1 MPDNRNNIEIS
12 PLAEAPLVLKNNY
25 PQNNYQNNY
34 YDAPDYGGRAK
45 VNQARIATLREW
57 RRIIR
62 RHKWLILSIVL
73 VVVPFTA
80 IHAYRA
86 KAIYEATTTI
96 DVRAESSSLLKSGDV
111 FLIGSGENT
120 KAEAIIIKSLPVIK
134 KTVVSL
140 NLDKNPRFLETTKKK
155 SDTDARASLAR
166 VSPKGGR
173 PEQEK
178 GPARE
183 VVKKDA
189 AKDRGGNVT
198 NGADPENDKSSADP
212 VDILPDA
219 RSEHVKL
226 EPYVQALLDNLIV
239 EGVRDTRLIKI
250 SFTHTDPE
258 IAASVANGIAS
269 SFITYNFQIKTER
282 FTNTSNWLEDS
293 TRKLKAQVE
302 EAERKLANYSRE
314 NNIFSLEGKENL
326 TADKMVRLHDQ
337 AMRAETARLL
347 KQSMYDEVKQGR
359 GAQLP
364 EAFSD
369 PKTAELRKAYNELA
383 VAASQLSV
391 KFGAKHPKLAEIRE
405 QMDTLQDQIR
415 ANQSMLENQLM
426 ADYKRAAGE
435 EGSLKTA
442 LRIAKNEAV
451 QQNQA
456 AIQYSILQ
464 QDLTTAKG
472 LYTDFL
478 NKTSQANIQRAE
490 QFNNVHL
497 IEAAE
502 PPSWPIGPNRYQPI
516 LLALI
521 LSLALGIGLAYL
533 LESLNT
539 TLRTVEDATR
549 ATQLPM
555 LAVIPALTNT
565 IPQVTPIDL
574 PAPARARRPKNQLV
588 NQWVKK
594 ILQVTMLKE
603 IGSSLEQLNDHSDK
617 LAVADSTRS
626 VWAAAE
632 AYRMLRTSI
641 MLSAAGG
648 PPKTVLVT
656 SGQPGDGKTTTVL
669 NIAFSLAQLNAEV
682 VIVDCDMRKPGIHE
696 LLQLANGEGLSTFL
710 TSGGDLDKF
719 INPTSVPHLSI
730 IPCGA
735 VPPNPS
741 ELISSGKM
749 KELLRSLADRFNY
762 VIIDSPPMAPFTDPL
777 ILSTMVDGV
786 ILVVRSGQSR
796 GELVSRACQ
805 DLSGVGAKVLGVTLN
820 DLNIRKEGYDDY
832 RYYHYYSDYMVQNG
846 RTSTDE

>member
-1 MPDNRNNIEIS
+1 MPDNHSNIEIV
-12 PLAEAPLVLKNNY
+12 PLGDAPPAYRNNY
-25 PQNNYQNNY
+25 PQSNY
-34 YDAPDYGGRAK
+34 YEAPDSGGSVK
-45 VNQARIATLREW
+45 GNQARLATLRKW
-57 RRIIR
+57 RRVIYS
-62 RHKWLILSIVL
+62 HKWLILSIVL

-80 IHAYRA
+80 IQAYRA
-86 KAIYEATTTI
+86 KPIYQATTTI
-96 DVRAESSSLLKSGDV
+96 DIRAESSSLSKTGDV
-111 FLIGSGENT
+111 FLIGSSDNT
-120 KAEAIIIKSLPVIK
+120 KAEAVIIKSLPVLK
-134 KTVVSL
+134 KTIISL
-140 NLDKNPRFLETTKKK
+140 NLDKNPRFLDLARKR
-155 SDTDARASLAR
+155 SDMDATASLKGRGPGQGKELAR
-166 VSPKGGR
+166 D
-173 PEQEK
+173 
-178 GPARE
+178 
-183 VVKKDA
+183 VVKKGV
-189 AKDRGGNVT
+189 AKDGSWDET
-198 NGADPENDKSSADP
+198 NGAAHENDKSSLDP
-212 VDILPDA
+212 TDILHDS
-219 RSEHVKL
+219 RFERVKM
-226 EPYVQALLDNLIV
+226 EPYIQALLDNMTV
-239 EGVRDTRLIKI
+239 EGVRETRLVKI

-258 IAASVANGIAS
+258 IAASVSNGIAN

-293 TRKLKAQVE
+293 TRKHKAQVE

-347 KQSMYDEVKQGR
+347 KQSMFEEVKQGR

-364 EAFSD
+364 ESFSD
-369 PKTAELRKAYNELA
+369 PKTAELRKVYNELA
-383 VAASQLSV
+383 VTASQLSV

-497 IEAAE
+497 IESAE
-502 PPSWPIGPNRYQPI
+502 PPATPIGPNRYQPI
-516 LLALI
+516 LIALI

-574 PAPARARRPKNQLV
+574 PAPAR
-588 NQWVKK
+588 
-594 ILQVTMLKE
+594 T
-603 IGSSLEQLNDHSDK
+603 
-617 LAVADSTRS
+617 
-626 VWAAAE
+626 
-632 AYRMLRTSI
+632 
-641 MLSAAGG
+641 
-648 PPKTVLVT
+648 
-656 SGQPGDGKTTTVL
+656 
-669 NIAFSLAQLNAEV
+669 
-682 VIVDCDMRKPGIHE
+682 
-696 LLQLANGEGLSTFL
+696 
-710 TSGGDLDKF
+710 
-719 INPTSVPHLSI
+719 
-730 IPCGA
+730 
-735 VPPNPS
+735 
-741 ELISSGKM
+741 
-749 KELLRSLADRFNY
+749 
-762 VIIDSPPMAPFTDPL
+762 
-777 ILSTMVDGV
+777 
-786 ILVVRSGQSR
+786 
-796 GELVSRACQ
+796 
-805 DLSGVGAKVLGVTLN
+805 
-820 DLNIRKEGYDDY
+820 
-832 RYYHYYSDYMVQNG
+832 
-846 RTSTDE
+846 